1 MTRHPE
7 PFLLWFYI
15 EKYSKIKFF
24 VFTFFLHSAARA
36 AHRRPRCAFSPLS
49 RPLPHPFLHSS
60 HLDSILGV
68 LFTAS
73 VFPKSRPPLLFL
85 YFPSPAAPSITH
97 SLLLTSPSACLPSL
111 CLSLLCFSSGS
122 PLIKPPCLLPPCP
135 VSTHTSH
142 TSLLSLFVSY
152 LCPSFSLHISI
163 TTLCILPPYSCLI
176 SFYYAVAYTL
186 KWCLI
191 SGLKWI
197 AFWNWHSNATAV
209 YKVKSDLAVVLFLY
223 KRSNNTF
230 WMCKLLYI
238 VTKNTIKG
246 KVIWKKLNS
255 ATYSQR
261 ADRETREVS

>member
-135 VSTHTSH
+135 VHPHVSH
-142 TSLLSLFVSY
+142 LSSLAFCLLSLSFLLFAYFYHDLMHPSPVLVFDLLLLCRCVYFEVVS
-152 LCPSFSLHISI
+152 HIWTEMDSV
-163 TTLCILPPYSCLI
+163 LKL
-176 SFYYAVAYTL
+176 TL
-186 KWCLI
+186 KCNRCL
-191 SGLKWI
+191 
-197 AFWNWHSNATAV
+197 
-209 YKVKSDLAVVLFLY
+209 
-223 KRSNNTF
+223 
-230 WMCKLLYI
+230 
-238 VTKNTIKG
+238 
-246 KVIWKKLNS
+246 
-255 ATYSQR
+255 
-261 ADRETREVS
+261 